1 MNNIISCDGIAIKLD
16 NTFSESLKP
25 ALDMLEIPYNIEGSK
40 LVLENQRGY
49 FILEDEYINGSERL
63 LSIIDKLAHKNYDN
77 NIFVYR
83 NEDFVEI
90 NATADDKYKYNNVV
104 KENIIDGDLRSFNIS
119 IDILNEAL
127 DKNNTKSVL
136 IIDFFILLALANR
149 IKYDAENINVEFKS
163 EKGCYTLSLNI
174 NSKPL
179 NLYELYHWIFNSDEY
194 KIKIQIARQVIIN
207 INNLTEINKIL
218 LDCKRIYRR
227 IIEKNTNEYFE
238 QINIF
243 KNDFIDVRRRSIDAL
258 RRVNYSFLACIGSFS
273 IKIFDNTNHLK
284 FFLTNSLQGVIISV
298 IYLIV
303 LCIIFGLYH
312 SEIKSLK
319 ETYEGIK
326 RIYED
331 KVIFENISN
340 DKEKE
345 CIFAIK
351 PKLGK
356 LQLIIF
362 VICLIII
369 FLRIGLYIILN

>member
-136 IIDFFILLALANR
+136 IIDFF
-149 IKYDAENINVEFKS
+149 
-163 EKGCYTLSLNI
+163 YTISI
-174 NSKPL
+174 SK
-179 NLYELYHWIFNSDEY
+179 
-194 KIKIQIARQVIIN
+194 
-207 INNLTEINKIL
+207 
-218 LDCKRIYRR
+218 
-227 IIEKNTNEYFE
+227 
-238 QINIF
+238 
-243 KNDFIDVRRRSIDAL
+243 
-258 RRVNYSFLACIGSFS
+258 
-273 IKIFDNTNHLK
+273 
-284 FFLTNSLQGVIISV
+284 
-298 IYLIV
+298 
-303 LCIIFGLYH
+303 
-312 SEIKSLK
+312 
-319 ETYEGIK
+319 
-326 RIYED
+326 
-331 KVIFENISN
+331 
-340 DKEKE
+340 
-345 CIFAIK
+345 
-351 PKLGK
+351 
-356 LQLIIF
+356 
-362 VICLIII
+362 
-369 FLRIGLYIILN
+369 

>member
-1 MNNIISCDGIAIKLD
+1 
-16 NTFSESLKP
+16 
-25 ALDMLEIPYNIEGSK
+25 MLEIPYNIEGSK
-40 LVLENQRGY
+40 FVLENQRGY
-49 FILEDEYINGSERL
+49 FILEDEFINGSERL

-340 DKEKE
+340 DEEKE

-356 LQLIIF
+356 LQWIIF

-369 FLRIGLYIILN
+369 LLRIGLYIFLN